1 MNAYRYYNE
10 KLVGTLIDPTEE
22 RVLHWVKQFPLSEVR
37 WRGGIYTVN
46 SWRRDEPPWEGPT
59 WWSDPSS
66 FVVREYMN
74 GEYPDYYVV
83 FGKLTHKLDMFC
95 REFWMWE
102 PKLDRA
108 FRILYLED

>member
-1 MNAYRYYNE
+1 MDAYRYHNG
-10 KLVGTLIDPTEE
+10 KKVGVLINPTEE
-22 RVLHWVKQFPLSEVR
+22 RVLRWARQFPSSEIR
-37 WRGGIYTVN
+37 WRGGIYTIN

-66 FVVREYMN
+66 LIVREYM
-74 GEYPDYYVV
+74 ESDYADYYVV
-83 FGKLTHKLDMFC
+83 FGKLTNKLDTFC
-95 REFWMWE
+95 REFWAWE